1 MKKKNKYIWTS
12 ELEQKLKEIYPTTLT
27 QSIADDFKM
36 SIYAIRN
43 KAWSLGL
50 KKDIEWIRDNS
61 RYNMQFNEG
70 AKRNQIK
77 KGSVPHNKGKKIN
90 KEVYEKMK
98 HTFFKKGNVPANA
111 KKDFEEVQRRDSS
124 GKVYWMIKLP
134 GNKKLL
140 FKHVWIWETTNGKIS
155 KGQNIVFKNGNSLD
169 CQLDNLECISNA
181 ELMRRNTIQRYPAD
195 IKQAIRLNSKLKK
208 QLKDITDE

>member
-1 MKKKNKYIWTS
+1 MAKRNTYTWTP

-27 QSIADDFKM
+27 QTIADDFKM

-77 KGSVPHNKGKKIN
+77 KGSVPPNKGKKLS

-98 HTFFKKGNVPANA
+98 HTFFKKGNIPANA

-134 GNKKLL
+134 GNKKLV
-140 FKHVWIWETTNGKIS
+140 FKHIWLWETTNGKVS
-155 KGQNIVFKNGNSLD
+155 RGHNIVFKNGNSLD
-169 CQLDNLECISNA
+169 CQLDNLECISDA
-181 ELMRRNTIQRYPAD
+181 ELMLRNTIQRYPDD
-195 IKQAIRLNSKLKK
+195 IKQAIRLNGKLKR
-208 QLKDITDE
+208 QLNDTTNE